1 MSATLLAYVG
11 NDNQLKL
18 DGLRNAD
25 DTYINDATVTCTGV
39 EDEDGNAVIGDTFPK
54 TLTYVSASDGDYRGT
69 LQQTLALEAGVT
81 YIAVITVDG
90 GGLQAT
96 FRAPFVASDR
106 TTR

>member
-18 DGLRNAD
+18 DGLRDAD

-39 EDEDGNAVIGDTFPK
+39 EDQDGNAISGDTFPK
-54 TLTYVSASDGDYRGT
+54 TLSYVADSDGNYRAT
-69 LQQTLALEAGVT
+69 LQQTLAIEAGVT

-96 FRAPFVASDR
+96 FRAPFVANAR

>member
-1 MSATLLAYVG
+1 MSTTLLAYVG

-25 DTYINDATVTCTGV
+25 DAYINNATVTCTGV
-39 EDEDGNAVIGDTFPK
+39 EDEDGNAVSGDTFPK
-54 TLTYVSASDGDYRGT
+54 TLSYVSASDGDYRGT

-96 FRAPFVASDR
+96 FRAPFVARDR

>member
-11 NDNQLKL
+11 NDNQLRL

-25 DTYINDATVTCTGV
+25 DTYINDATVVCTGV
-39 EDEDGNAVIGDTFPK
+39 EDEDGNAISGDTFPK
-54 TLTYVSASDGDYRGT
+54 TLTYVSASDGNYRGT